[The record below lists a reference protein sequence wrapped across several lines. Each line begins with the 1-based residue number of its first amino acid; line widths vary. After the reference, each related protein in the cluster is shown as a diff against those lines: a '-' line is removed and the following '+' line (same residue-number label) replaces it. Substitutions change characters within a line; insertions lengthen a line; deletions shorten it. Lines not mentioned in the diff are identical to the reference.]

1 MIHIGKNANTPSA
14 AVPAGCCGTFAG
26 GAAAGNMLLPDRN
39 RLLRRSPGWGRGIW
53 KPEHEWKMDMDL
65 DGQLICIFGGGG
77 FLGRYVAQA
86 LLERGA
92 RLRVAERNVKNAVHI
107 KPLGNLGQTQLVSAD
122 VTKPDSVARA
132 VHGCDGV
139 VNLVGILNGNFEAV
153 HVAGARNVAEAAARA
168 GCRTLLHLSA
178 IGADTQSPSR
188 YGKSKGDGEQA
199 VLKAFPEA
207 IIFRPSI
214 IFGRE
219 DQFINR
225 FAAMIQMLPVVPVIG
240 SNTKFQPI
248 FAGDV
253 ADAAAEAISHPEAFA
268 GETFELGGPEV
279 VSMGDLNRRIARMTG
294 RERTFVDVPDAAV
307 KILAMLPASPI
318 TTDQYKMLQKDN
330 VVAEGANGL
339 DRFGVAPTPIAALA
353 NGWMEKYTAH
363 GRFGAR
369 AKAS

>member
-1 MIHIGKNANTPSA
+1 MLSWIG
-14 AVPAGCCGTFAG
+14 
-26 GAAAGNMLLPDRN
+26 N
-39 RLLRRSPGWGRGIW
+39 RLLCHPPGWGRGIW
-53 KPEHEWKMDMDL
+53 KPGHEWKTDMDL

-92 RLRVAERNVKNAVHI
+92 RLRVAERNVKNAMHI
-107 KPLGNLGQTQLVSAD
+107 KPLGNLGQTQFVSAD
-122 VTKPDSVARA
+122 VTKADSVARA

-153 HVAGARNVAEAAARA
+153 HVAGARNVAQAATRA
-168 GCRTLLHLSA
+168 GCRTLLHMSA

-188 YGKSKGDGEQA
+188 SGKSKGDGEAA
-199 VLKAFPEA
+199 VLEAFPGA
-207 IIFRPSI
+207 ILFRPSI
-214 IFGRE
+214 VFGRE

-225 FAAMIQMLPVVPVIG
+225 FAAMIQMLPIIPVIG
-240 SNTKFQPI
+240 SETKVQPV
-248 FAGDV
+248 FVADV
-253 ADAAAEAISHPEAFA
+253 ADAAAEALSHPEDFA
-268 GETFELGGPEV
+268 GQTFELGGPEV
-279 VSMGDLNRRIARMTG
+279 ISMGDLNRRIAEMTG
-294 RERTFVDVPDAAV
+294 RERTFVEVPDAAARIV
-307 KILAMLPASPI
+307 AMLPASPI

-330 VVAEGANGL
+330 VVSAGARGL
-339 DRFGVAPTPIAALA
+339 DSFGVAPTPLAAVA